1 MLDGFVHGNARG
13 QLPTSSGIPE
23 AAVPDPNADGA
34 IRQYVGARTL
44 SYCDLR
50 RERIEFHKR
59 AGSLEKRFESC
70 QVSK

>member
-50 RERIEFHKR
+50 RE
-59 AGSLEKRFESC
+59 
-70 QVSK
+70 